1 MRRRVVAMALL
12 ATCMTS
18 IVPIQAKAAGVE
30 LVSDDVFV
38 LQYYQ
43 EQQKKE
49 EEEKQAKAKE
59 EEKQKVQ
66 VEKEQVVVKSLSGT
80 PYVIEAKK
88 PTIKGHLRLATHDD
102 SYDEMIRKI
111 NTKLANYPMH
121 DLGKTI
127 VDAGIKYNVDPYF
140 ITAIAIHES
149 SAGKHMINTNNP
161 FGRKSING
169 WMAWGSFEEAIY
181 DQAAYLDRMYLSRG
195 LDTIDRI
202 SVVYCPPTA
211 SDWANKKHNT
221 VNEIAHL

>member
-1 MRRRVVAMALL
+1 MRRKAIACSLLVACV
-12 ATCMTS
+12 TSMT
-18 IVPIQAKAAGVE
+18 PIKAKALGRIE

-43 EQQKKE
+43 DQQKKE
-49 EEEKQAKAKE
+49 EAKAE
-59 EEKQKVQ
+59 AEKKVQ

-80 PYVIEAKK
+80 PYIIEAEK
-88 PTIKGHLRLATHDD
+88 PTIKGSLRLATHND
-102 SYDEMIRKI
+102 SYDEMVRKI
-111 NTKLANYPMH
+111 NTKLAGYPMH

-161 FGRKSING
+161 FGRRAGGGG

-195 LDTIDRI
+195 LNTIERI

-211 SDWANKKHNT
+211 GDWANKKHRT
-221 VNEIAHL
+221 VDEIASL

>member
-1 MRRRVVAMALL
+1 MRRRKIVAMALL

-18 IVPIQAKAAGVE
+18 IVPLKANAAGPE

-43 EQQKKE
+43 DQQKKE
-49 EEEKQAKAKE
+49 DEAKAKE
-59 EEKQKVQ
+59 EKKVQ
-66 VEKEQVVVKSLSGT
+66 VEKQQVVVKSLSGT
-80 PYVIEAKK
+80 PYVLEAKQ
-88 PTIKGHLRLATHDD
+88 PTVKGHLRLATHDD
-102 SYDEMIRKI
+102 SYDEMVRKI

-121 DLGKTI
+121 DTGKAM

-149 SAGKHMINTNNP
+149 SAGRHMINTNNP
-161 FGRKSING
+161 FGRKSKSG

-195 LDTIDRI
+195 LNTIERI

-211 SDWANKKHNT
+211 NDWANTKHAT
-221 VNEIAHL
+221 VDEIASL